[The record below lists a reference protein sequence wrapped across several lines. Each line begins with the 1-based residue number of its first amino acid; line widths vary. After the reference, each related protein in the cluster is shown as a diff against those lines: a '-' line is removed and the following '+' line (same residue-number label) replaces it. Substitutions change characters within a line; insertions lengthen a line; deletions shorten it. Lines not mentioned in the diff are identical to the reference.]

1 MKIRTPHPVS
11 IFSEENASH
20 LWYSQHFTIPA
31 CEEKG
36 ALSQGQGQP
45 RVPWGARTGRDPI

>member
-31 CEEKG
+31 YEEKG

-45 RVPWGARTGRDPI
+45 RVPWGGRTGRDPI